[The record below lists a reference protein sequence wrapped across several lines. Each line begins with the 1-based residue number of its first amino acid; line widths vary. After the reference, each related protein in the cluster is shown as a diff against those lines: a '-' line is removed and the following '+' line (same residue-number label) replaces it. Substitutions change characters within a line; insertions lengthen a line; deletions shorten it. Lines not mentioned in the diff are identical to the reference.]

1 MAGLGGVAFWP
12 SHDMQETVVIVK
24 HAATT
29 LTALTLTLL
38 ASCSGPGTALRA
50 NAGPSYPRT
59 LQNAGALPIQV
70 IRRVTHIDI
79 ANTSARSFGPSTVW
93 LNGRFSHPIDE
104 LAVGQTLRL
113 DLREFRDEFG
123 ETFRAGGFFATRNPD
138 ALVLCELE
146 TEGQIHGLI
155 VVGSLID

>member
-1 MAGLGGVAFWP
+1 MAGLGGVALFP

-24 HAATT
+24 LAATT
-29 LTALTLTLL
+29 FLVLALALL
-38 ASCSGPGTALRA
+38 VSCASRGSALRT
-50 NAGPSYPRT
+50 NAGPAYPRT
-59 LQNAGALPIQV
+59 LENAGALPIQV

-79 ANTSARSFGPSTVW
+79 ANTSPRSFGPSTIWV
-93 LNGRFSHPIDE
+93 NGQFSHVIQG

-123 ETFRAGGFFATRNPD
+123 ETFRAGGFFATRNPE

-146 TEGQIHGLI
+146 TEGRMYGLI